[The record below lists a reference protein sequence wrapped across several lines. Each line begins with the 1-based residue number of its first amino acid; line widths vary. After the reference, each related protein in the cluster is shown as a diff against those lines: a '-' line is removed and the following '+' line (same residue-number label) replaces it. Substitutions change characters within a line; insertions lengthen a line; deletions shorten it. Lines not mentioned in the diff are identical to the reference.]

1 MPLSRRQVIAASAAI
16 AGQGLAG
23 IGTASGKTGEPAPES
38 AAPRND
44 VLWYRQ
50 PATVWTETLPVGNG
64 RLGAMVFGGAA
75 SERIQLNEDTLWS
88 GGPYDPHN
96 PQAGPQA
103 VAQIRELIAERR
115 FAEAEALA
123 NEHLIARPVSQ
134 MAYQTFGDLFID
146 HDLDGEPSAYRRELD
161 LDRAI
166 ARTRFATRDGT
177 IDREVLSSAVDQV
190 IAIRISGAGLRFSVR
205 FETPQDAEVSVSG
218 TEIIA
223 QGRNRADHG
232 VSAALRLA
240 ARISVVTQGGK
251 VQAHNGALMV
261 EDAASAT
268 ILVALATS
276 YRGPADV
283 SGDPVA
289 LTVRQI
295 AAARAKPWDTLR
307 DAHLAEHRRL
317 YRRTAL
323 DLGTASALPTDER
336 IRANVQADEPALAAL
351 YFAYARYLLICSS
364 RPGTQPANLQGIWN
378 DSTSP
383 PWGSKYTININTQ
396 MNYWLADPANMG
408 ECTEPLLRMVREL
421 AVSGAKTARDIY
433 GAPGWVA
440 HHNTDL
446 WRASSPIDGAAW
458 GMWPLG
464 GAWLCNALWDRW
476 DHGRDRAY
484 LTAIYPLMRGAAEF
498 FLATLQPSPQ
508 GLITSPSISPE
519 NRHPFGASVCAG
531 PAMDRQILRD
541 LFTRTADAAQVLS
554 RDADFAEQL
563 LATRAALAPDRIG
576 SAGQLQEWLE
586 DWDEAAPEQDH
597 RHVSHLYALY
607 PGHQIDPDTT
617 PELAQSARV
626 SLNTRG
632 DESTGWATAWRIALW
647 ARLRDG
653 ARAHSIL
660 RALLSPVRTYPNM
673 FDAHPPFQIDGNFGG
688 ATAIAEMLMQSRSG
702 ALHLLPA
709 LPSAWPSGSAKG
721 LVARGGIVVDLAWSN
736 GVLESATLHPMEGGP
751 CVVRLGQMR
760 HTLQLVAGRRVRL
773 SGPELATI

>member
-23 IGTASGKTGEPAPES
+23 IGTASGKTGEPAPDS

-50 PATVWTETLPVGNG
+50 PATVWTEALPVGNG
-64 RLGAMVFGGAA
+64 RLGAMVFGGTA

-88 GGPYDPHN
+88 GGPYDPRN

-103 VAQIRELIAERR
+103 VAQIRDLIAERR
-115 FAEAEALA
+115 YAEAEALA
-123 NEHLIARPVSQ
+123 NERLIARPVSQ

-146 HDLDGEPSAYRRELD
+146 HDLEGEPSAYRRELD

-166 ARTRFATRDGT
+166 ARTRFETQGGT

-190 IAIRISGAGLRFSVR
+190 IAIRITGARLRFSVR
-205 FETPQDAEVSVSG
+205 FETPQDAKVSASG

-232 VSAALRLA
+232 VPAALRLA
-240 ARISVVTQGGK
+240 ARISVDTQGGT
-251 VQAHNGALMV
+251 VRAQDGALIV

-283 SGDPVA
+283 SADPA
-289 LTVRQI
+289 ATTARQI

-317 YRRTAL
+317 YRNTAL

-336 IRANVQADEPALAAL
+336 IRANFQTDEPALAAL

-378 DSTSP
+378 DSTTP

-396 MNYWLADPANMG
+396 MNYWLADPANLG
-408 ECTEPLLRMVREL
+408 ECTEPLLRMVSEL

-484 LTAIYPLMRGAAEF
+484 LSAIYPLMRGAAEYF
-498 FLATLQPSPQ
+498 IDTLQPSPE
-508 GLITSPSISPE
+508 GLVTSPSISPE
-519 NRHPFGASVCAG
+519 NRHAFGASVCAG

-541 LFTRTADAAQVLS
+541 LFSRTADAAQVLG
-554 RDADFAEQL
+554 RDADFVEQL

-576 SAGQLQEWLE
+576 RAGQLQEWLE

-607 PGHQIDPDTT
+607 PGHQIDPDRT
-617 PELAQSARV
+617 PDLAQAARV
-626 SLNTRG
+626 SLNQRG

-702 ALHLLPA
+702 SLHLLPA
-709 LPSAWPSGSAKG
+709 LPTAWPSGIVTG
-721 LVARGGIVVDLAWSN
+721 LVARGGIVVDFAWSGGTLTN
-736 GVLESATLHPMEGGP
+736 ATLRPMESGL
-751 CVVRLGQMR
+751 CEVRLGQTR
-760 HTLQLVAGRRVRL
+760 RLLQLVKGRAVRL